1 MIVKLVN
8 KHNSSERVYDCIT
21 FFTCGFLQWGIVLPT
36 GEITFYAKS
45 RWDLY
50 LYTKE
55 GFVKIEKT
63 L

>member
-8 KHNSSERVYDCIT
+8 KHDRYERVYKCIT
-21 FFTCGFLQWGIVLPT
+21 YHSYDFAQWALVLPS
-36 GEITFYAKS
+36 GVVTFYAKS

-55 GFVKIEKT
+55 GFVKIET